1 VRVLAANEEVA
12 LPEFFIEDP
21 EMTPV
26 RKEAHD
32 TRRGEADSCLR
43 GMVVSWC
50 RGASLGYVAGTTAES
65 YSGLLSGNYDVPPL
79 SKDAQS

>member
-12 LPEFFIEDP
+12 LPKFFVEDP

-26 RKEAHD
+26 REEAHD
-32 TRRGEADSCLR
+32 TRRGEADSRLR

-50 RGASLGYVAGTTAES
+50 RGASLGYVADTTGES
-65 YSGLLSGNYDVPPL
+65 DSGLLAGNCDVPL
-79 SKDAQS
+79 LTKDAQF